1 MTTRDRLARISRV
14 ILDEA
19 KQNAAFASRLD
30 EALGTSARHDII
42 SAPGAPRQAR
52 GRRSPAVLDPVS
64 GYREGEEA
72 LRSRLRD
79 LSREQLRDIVA
90 EYGMDPD
97 KLAMKWKSTDRLID
111 RIVEVA
117 RGRATKGDAFRA

>member
-1 MTTRDRLARISRV
+1 MKTRLARVFRV

-19 KQNAAFASRLD
+19 EQNAAFASRLD
-30 EALGTSARHDII
+30 EALGTSAGHAIT
-42 SAPGAPRQAR
+42 SVPRQAR

-79 LSREQLRDIVA
+79 LGLEQLRDIVA

-111 RIVEVA
+111 RIVDVA

>member
-1 MTTRDRLARISRV
+1 MNTRDRLARVFRV

-19 KQNAAFASRLD
+19 ERNSAFASRLD
-30 EALGTSARHDII
+30 EALGASAGRAVT
-42 SAPGAPRQAR
+42 SAPGAARQTR

-64 GYREGEEA
+64 VYREGEEA

-79 LSREQLRDIVA
+79 LSLEQLRDIVA

-97 KLAMKWKSTDRLID
+97 KLAMKWKSTERLME
-111 RIVEVA
+111 RIIEVA